1 MKKITLIVGLLGCYA
16 ASAQESDFFNDQ
28 LKLRRQKEKQPHGY
42 QLPAP
47 QDQPA
52 IAPPALFQP
61 GPGITAPGRFLRQLP
76 NGNKVYALSQ
86 DNMPCIVPE
95 MNRQVMPNRAGNG
108 LRYRRPEAGAIPNP
122 ALPRT

>member
-1 MKKITLIVGLLGCYA
+1 MKKITLIIGLLGCYA

-28 LKLRRQKEKQPHGY
+28 LKLRRQKEKQPYTY

-47 QDQPA
+47 QDNPA
-52 IAPPALFQP
+52 IAPPALFQHEP
-61 GPGITAPGRFLRQLP
+61 GVIAPGRFLLQLP

-95 MNRQVMPNRAGNG
+95 MNRQVMPNGAG
-108 LRYRRPEAGAIPNP
+108 
-122 ALPRT
+122 